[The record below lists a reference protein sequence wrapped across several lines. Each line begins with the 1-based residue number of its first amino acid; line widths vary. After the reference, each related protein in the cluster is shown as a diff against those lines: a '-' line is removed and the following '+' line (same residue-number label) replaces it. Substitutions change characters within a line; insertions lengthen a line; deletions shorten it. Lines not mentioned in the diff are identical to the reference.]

1 MFFNVFSN
9 IAYQYNG
16 FNLILADVNSGTMV
30 YISNRPGGD
39 PVIQTVAPGLHVL
52 SNGAIDS
59 PWPKALCLGQS
70 FKKYLETNDDSEAS
84 LKQMVE
90 DLMMDSWI
98 QSKLISLWYLILVLI
113 LNGSTS

>member
-1 MFFNVFSN
+1 MRWGSDYRLLASKCTFFNVFSN

-59 PWPKALCLGQS
+59 PWPKVRCTFILCR
-70 FKKYLETNDDSEAS
+70 YYD
-84 LKQMVE
+84 
-90 DLMMDSWI
+90 
-98 QSKLISLWYLILVLI
+98 
-113 LNGSTS
+113 